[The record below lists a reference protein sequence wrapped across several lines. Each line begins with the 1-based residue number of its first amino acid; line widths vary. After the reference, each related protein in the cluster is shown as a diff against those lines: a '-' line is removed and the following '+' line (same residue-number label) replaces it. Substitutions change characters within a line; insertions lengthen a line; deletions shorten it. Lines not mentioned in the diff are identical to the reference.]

1 MDEEE
6 RAAQVGLASGGDAD
20 ALQRLIVHYHATLH
34 GILDGQI
41 DDTMRR
47 HVDPDDVLQETYIAA
62 FRAVTG
68 CEFEGPGGFYKWL
81 ETIARNQLRDRQRAL
96 GRQKRDV
103 GREVAHQPVTTA
115 SYPDLVQRLA
125 SPQSTP
131 SRHLAKAEATAA
143 VMSCL
148 ARLTDDQRAVVR
160 MRFLEGRPVAEIATA
175 LGKTEN
181 AIHVACHRSLNELRQ
196 LLMSITHYLTSL

>member
-1 MDEEE
+1 MGEEE

-41 DDTMRR
+41 DDTTRR
-47 HVDPDDVLQETYIAA
+47 HVDPDDVLQDTYIAV
-62 FRAVTG
+62 FKAVTG

-103 GREVAHQPVTTA
+103 GYTQ
-115 SYPDLVQRLA
+115 
-125 SPQSTP
+125 
-131 SRHLAKAEATAA
+131 HL
-143 VMSCL
+143 CGL
-148 ARLTDDQRAVVR
+148 
-160 MRFLEGRPVAEIATA
+160 
-175 LGKTEN
+175 
-181 AIHVACHRSLNELRQ
+181 
-196 LLMSITHYLTSL
+196 